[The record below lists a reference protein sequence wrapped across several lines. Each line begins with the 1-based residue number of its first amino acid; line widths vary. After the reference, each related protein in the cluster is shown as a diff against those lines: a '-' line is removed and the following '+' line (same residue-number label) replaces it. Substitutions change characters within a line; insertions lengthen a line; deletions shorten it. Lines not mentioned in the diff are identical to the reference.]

1 MTLFVYS
8 WLKKILKGIQKLK
21 ILTLGSSG
29 GAPTKRRNCSSFILH
44 TETYSIMFDC
54 GEGTQRQLLRAGF
67 KLSKIKYIFIS
78 HMHSDHVAGLMPMLA
93 TKSMFN
99 IPGDITIIGPKE
111 LDNYIKLNLNITN
124 SNLGYNYKFIEL
136 KDGLIKKFRNDKFQF
151 KTHILNHRID
161 SFGFR
166 LKFEDR
172 PGNLIKE
179 KLDKYGITEGPICG
193 ELQRGKTVITDN
205 GKKVNLEDVAGP
217 KKIGKI
223 FTYIPDTYL
232 CDNINVLS
240 KNTDVLYIEST
251 FQKEHDDRALN
262 RFHLTSYHCGIIA
275 NDNNVGKLILFHFSA
290 SYTNYQQFIDDAN
303 ENYTSEVLLA
313 KDLEEYQL

>member
-1 MTLFVYS
+1 M
-8 WLKKILKGIQKLK
+8 K

-54 GEGTQRQLLRAGF
+54 GEGTQRQLLKAGF

-111 LDNYIKLNLNITN
+111 LNDYIKYNLNITN
-124 SNLGYNYKFIEL
+124 SNLGYSYKFIEL
-136 KDGLIKKFRNDKFQF
+136 NDGLENNFKNDKFSF
-151 KTHILNHRID
+151 KTNILNHRID

-179 KLDKYGITEGPICG
+179 KLDEYGIKEGPICG
-193 ELQRGKTVITDN
+193 DLQRGKTVVTES
-205 GKKVNLEDVAGP
+205 GEKVSLSDVAGP
-217 KKIGKI
+217 KKIGKT

-232 CDNINVLS
+232 CENINLLAKDS
-240 KNTDVLYIEST
+240 DLLYIEST
-251 FQKEHDDRALN
+251 FQKEHDDRAKK
-262 RFHLTSYHCGIIA
+262 RFHLTSYHCGKIA
-275 NDNNVGKLILFHFSA
+275 KENNVKKMILFHFSA

-303 ENYTSEVLLA
+303 ENFKGEVILA
-313 KDLEEYQL
+313 KDLQEIKI

>member
-1 MTLFVYS
+1 
-8 WLKKILKGIQKLK
+8 LK

-44 TETYSIMFDC
+44 TETFSIMFDC
-54 GEGTQRQLLRAGF
+54 GEGTQRQLLKAGF

-78 HMHSDHVAGLMPMLA
+78 HMHSDHVAGLLPMLA

-99 IPGDITIIGPKE
+99 IPGDITIIGPKVLKE
-111 LDNYIKLNLNITN
+111 YITYNLNITN

-136 KDGLIKKFRNDKFQF
+136 KDGLEKNFKNDKFNLI
-151 KTHILNHRID
+151 THSLNHRID

-179 KLDKYGITEGPICG
+179 KLDEFGIKEGPVCG
-193 ELQRGKTVITDN
+193 DLQRGKTVTTDS
-205 GKKVNLEDVAGP
+205 GDQVTLKDVAGP

-223 FTYIPDTYL
+223 FTYVPDTYL
-232 CDNINVLS
+232 CDNINILARD
-240 KNTDVLYIEST
+240 TDLLYIEST
-251 FQKEHDDRALN
+251 FQKEHDDRAIK
-262 RFHLTSYHCGIIA
+262 RFHLTSYHCGEIA
-275 NDNNVGKLILFHFSA
+275 KKNNVKKLILFHFSA
-290 SYTNYQQFIDDAN
+290 SYTNYQQFIDDAR
-303 ENYTSEVLLA
+303 ENFDRDEIYLA
-313 KDLEEYQL
+313 RDLEEIEV